1 MALRKDRR
9 RVSKDS
15 LALAVR
21 KDFKDAMVHE
31 SEAITCFLYSVQ
43 NQSKPFFAASFMVLV
58 DLLFQAKISA
68 CDLIR
73 LGPNKT

>member
-1 MALRKDRR
+1 MALHKDRR
-9 RVSKDS
+9 RVTKEI

-43 NQSKPFFAASFMVLV
+43 HQSKPFSATFFTVFADFSS
-58 DLLFQAKISA
+58 QAKISA
-68 CDLIR
+68 CDL
-73 LGPNKT
+73 LHLDPNN

>member
-1 MALRKDRR
+1 MALHKDRR
-9 RVSKDS
+9 RVTKES

-43 NQSKPFFAASFMVLV
+43 HQSKPLFATSFTVFA
-58 DLLFQAKISA
+58 DFGFQAKISA
-68 CDLIR
+68 CDLLR
-73 LGPNKT
+73 LDPNN

>member
-1 MALRKDRR
+1 MALHKDRR
-9 RVSKDS
+9 RVTKES

-43 NQSKPFFAASFMVLV
+43 NQSKPSFATTFTVFADFG
-58 DLLFQAKISA
+58 FQAKISA
-68 CDLIR
+68 CDLLR
-73 LGPNKT
+73 LDPNN